1 MFAMKHFSNFLKQLK
16 FGTRTILIL
25 GFMLVMLLFIG
36 TVAITLLS
44 FNSYR
49 QGLEAVR
56 ELDAIAETGEQVQ
69 ATLRAESLAVAN
81 MLIRHSLSLESVF
94 REQSQKLDQELL
106 PRLQKASLLPV
117 EQNQLQS
124 VMLGHN
130 SLKQSYDKAIA
141 LIKASDY
148 EAATTTWRIE
158 INPYSEV
165 ALNYTTKLSNSLSE
179 RANAGSAEANDAIKG
194 YTIWV
199 AGALAL
205 AVVLG
210 SLVATFTI
218 KTTLAQ
224 NNRIRKTLEE
234 LEAAR
239 ENIESHQRASKK
251 ISREVLTLAGELKVT
266 ANQQAGGSQEQLA
279 ATSQINTTLGEL
291 SMAAVAIAQAAEQV
305 SEATRQMANDGQR
318 IEETTSFSVEQSE
331 QGRQALNLTIETSVE
346 VANVYHELVAVIN
359 DLHSKNANMRLILD
373 LLNNIASETHLLSLN
388 AAIEAV
394 GAGEQGERFRVLAQ
408 EIRSLAA
415 RSSKGSKD
423 VLEIIREIE
432 TTTLTALNS
441 AQDGYEKAYQMKQVA
456 EESDKIIEK
465 MRYISETAK
474 EQATSISRRAH
485 EVKDLTSSI
494 KLSTEQQRLA
504 SQQVAVAMD
513 GLVAVAQQHTSSS
526 HQISATSLNLEE
538 VSHNLNERLLELVK

>member
-1 MFAMKHFSNFLKQLK
+1 MKHFSNFLKQLK